1 MIRRD
6 VRDGVAILT
15 MDHGRANA
23 LDLEFTAA
31 LTVAL
36 RAEERSPAG
45 SAVLTGTGNIFSA
58 GVDLLSLVDGGG
70 EYVTRFLGVLRE
82 FIYALLEHPKPLVAA
97 VNGHAI
103 AGGCVM
109 TCGCDHRLMVKG
121 LMRIGVPELLVG
133 VPFPTAAVEAMRLA
147 TPAHLLH
154 DTIYSGRTFLPEE
167 ALARGLVNDLV
178 EPEELIEQAVGV
190 ARRMAEIPGE
200 TFRLTKCQ
208 LRAHGLEAVRR
219 AEADG
224 TEADVAAAWA
234 SDEVLAVVRRYVD
247 RTLRKKK
254 S

>member
-1 MIRRD
+1 MIRRE
-6 VRDGVAILT
+6 VRDGVAVLT

-23 LDLEFTAA
+23 LDMEFTAA

-36 RAEERSPAG
+36 RAEERSSAG
-45 SAVLTGTGNIFSA
+45 AAVLTGSGNIFSA
-58 GVDLLSLVDGGG
+58 GVDLLSLVDGGSD
-70 EYVTRFLGVLRE
+70 YVARFLGVLRE

-109 TCGCDHRLMVKG
+109 TCGCDHRIMVMGKS
-121 LMRIGVPELLVG
+121 RIGVPELLVG

-167 ALARGLVNDLV
+167 ALARGLLNELV
-178 EPEELIEQAVGV
+178 EPEVLLERAVQV
-190 ARRMAEIPGE
+190 ANRLAAIPAE

-219 AEADG
+219 AESDG
-224 TEADVAAAWA
+224 TEADVAATWA
-234 SDEVLAVVRRYVD
+234 SDEVLDAVRRYVD
-247 RTLRKKK
+247 HTLRKKK
-254 S
+254 V